1 MKTTARVAFFL
12 SLLALV
18 GTSIGISDSNAGSVT
33 FSQITQSTQTPGD
46 PPNMY
51 GPADT
56 STPNELLFPAPF
68 SFAATAV
75 GAGGAD
81 VTDGLVSF
89 LVTADPNTWATGLKW
104 DEDGTWS
111 LVESVPGFATVATN
125 VRNRLQGFVTI
136 LASDLPLP
144 ANPIPVAGPALNF
157 DAINNVP
164 PDSDVWSNGFNFDLT
179 PYGKVTKF
187 RVSMNNRLLA
197 FSEGGPNGTSI
208 AFIDKKLIDIHVRT
222 GMVPEPTTLALLGL
236 GMVGFLAGRRAKR

>member
-18 GTSIGISDSNAGSVT
+18 STVVGISDSFAGSVT
-33 FSQITQSTQTPGD
+33 FSQISQSTQTPGD

-56 STPNELLFPAPF
+56 STPNELLFPSPF
-68 SFAATAV
+68 SFAATAI

-81 VTDGLVSF
+81 ITDGLVNF
-89 LVTADPNTWATGLKW
+89 LVTADPGTWVTDINW

-111 LVESVPGFATVATN
+111 LIESVPGFATVATN
-125 VRNRLQGFVTI
+125 VRNRLQGFITI
-136 LASDLPLP
+136 VDADIIP
-144 ANPIPVAGPALNF
+144 ALPIPVGGPALNF

-164 PDSDVWSNGFNFDLT
+164 PDSDVWGNGFSFDFT
-179 PYGKVTKF
+179 PYGQVRQF

-197 FSEGGPNGTSI
+197 FSEGGPGGTSI
-208 AFIDKKLIDIHVRT
+208 AFIDKKLIDITVT
-222 GMVPEPTTLALLGL
+222 TEMVPEPTTLALVGLGL
-236 GMVGFLAGRRAKR
+236 VGLAAGRRGRRS